1 MGTRGPV
8 RAAYPAA
15 LLVDHPALPV
25 PIPYKRRL
33 RFECGT
39 PVSINKLS
47 RRDRLRLVAQLTS
60 LAALLA
66 EHDLWPGQS
75 AMRRAVAI
83 DTGHGLQAV
92 VRGLPVSLSQVSRR
106 LGGGEEAALRV
117 RDAVI
122 VAACSAAGIS
132 ARGLRQRTSEPGFFL
147 EPWLHKVLSELP
159 RPLDQATAASLWAVH
174 WDLPPL
180 PDAGEVVYWSV
191 PREAT
196 ALRLGSAIWASA
208 QRRQL
213 PSWFGWVTGDDQ
225 ETAPLPALG
234 ARGTLVLAGSPGQSD
249 LAAAERWVQR
259 DGCSAVVL
267 GRFPRGW
274 DPPWPPVLDATR
286 LTRHLTLTGASLDR
300 CRREVERRCGRFH
313 PLSSAD
319 CKALTRAATFLFD
332 EPRGEIERLQQ
343 RDQADQVARVLSLCP
358 EGLPESFVVLHSGLP
373 PVALQRRLGQLGAV
387 AGSRGWRLPEQELL
401 RCDPLHQEVAGL
413 FAADD
418 PRHLR
423 HTALAGGS
431 SCALLQWARSQL
443 DQLHNDQVRAVL
455 SEIAPGELGPE
466 VQLALAEASLAELDL
481 AGAREAL
488 TGLPEDVSK
497 PWQQWLAAVDSAPG
511 SMPNLLSDECATTAP
526 RAGAEVALVVMERA
540 LRYGDGDLQAARA
553 ALDNCNGRLQGAAQ
567 RWYRIEAAAIDRPEL
582 LADRSWRLAAVDGH
596 PRLWQ
601 LMLRRRAMVLGRNG
615 ESNRA
620 RRLLSR
626 VAASESRPGYKGQV
640 QLELTTMASEAGD
653 SGSADQYAL
662 NAFRLLKVA
671 GFRQRTRHVLLSL
684 AINDLDQLRVDRAE
698 RRLAQ
703 AADDQTDP
711 MLQLDLARLALA
723 RGDEQEL
730 RRLLSRLDQVELPGD
745 PRTARTFIL
754 LTGATALL
762 DGNLTQAQQQLAA
775 GGLEARAWLTLVN
788 ALARQPFT
796 AERADGWGV
805 TLAAELTERAARLPA
820 DEVANVI
827 SSGALEPR
835 EGLALALVERLNG
848 PQEWL
853 DPGLRRTATEVLQ
866 SSGLSGWSRQLQQQ
880 SRASEASL
888 AAMAVLVEGGG
899 PYSLA
904 TDQAGNLL
912 DLVGLAGLEV
922 RSANEGQL
930 LWQCGTGDPGTAV
943 HRGRLILIP
952 LGGEPTS
959 EAAWRLL
966 IATLELLM
974 PGTEPALTGDGFD
987 ETGYCGVSPA
997 ARQVQSELRLLG
1009 PSQMAVALFGETG
1022 TGKEVAAR
1030 ALHRLSGR
1038 KGQLIPVNVAAIPG
1052 TLLEAEL
1059 FGSVKGAF
1067 SGADRARRGLV
1078 TAADQGTLFLDEIGD
1093 LDLPLQAKLLRFL
1106 ESQEVRPVGSD
1117 QTHQVNV
1124 RILTATHRDLE
1135 ARIQDGSFRKDLFY
1149 RIATAQIRIPALRDR
1164 RDDIPLLRSIFCH
1177 EIARRNGQSQ
1187 PHWSHEADQVLL
1199 RYHWPGNV
1207 RELKH
1212 AVELAM
1218 VRAGGATVHS
1228 AHLPLTTTSEL
1239 PRGTWDEAVQE
1250 FRRRFLSEALRRNQ
1264 GNRSATARE
1273 LGISRQTLLYHIR
1286 SLGLQET

>member
-1 MGTRGPV
+1 V
-8 RAAYPAA
+8 IAAYPAA
-15 LLVDHPALPV
+15 LLIDHPALPV
-25 PIPYKRRL
+25 PIPSKRRL
-33 RFECGT
+33 HFDCGT
-39 PVSINKLS
+39 PVSINKLP

-92 VRGLPVSLSQVSRR
+92 VRGFPVSLSRVSRR
-106 LGGGEEAALRV
+106 LGGGEEAARRA

-122 VAACSAAGIS
+122 AAACSAAGIS
-132 ARGLRQRTSEPGFFL
+132 ARGLRQRISEPGFFL

-159 RPLDQATAASLWAVH
+159 RPLDQATASSLWAVC

-180 PDAGEVVYWSV
+180 PDAGEVAYWSV

-208 QRRQL
+208 QRQQR
-213 PSWFGWVTGDDQ
+213 PSWYAWVTGDDQ

-274 DPPWPPVLDATR
+274 DPPWPPVLDAAR
-286 LTRHLTLTGASLDR
+286 LTRHLTLTGVSLDR
-300 CRREVERRCGRFH
+300 CRREVERRQGRFH

-319 CKALTRAATFLFD
+319 RKALTRAATFLFD
-332 EPRGEIERLQQ
+332 ESRSEIERLQQ
-343 RDQADQVARVLSLCP
+343 RDRNDQVARVLGLCP

-373 PVALQRRLGQLGAV
+373 LVTLQRRLHQLGAV

-401 RCDPLHQEVAGL
+401 HCDPLHREVAAL

-423 HTALAGGS
+423 HTALAGG
-431 SCALLQWARSQL
+431 CPGPLLSWARSQL
-443 DQLHNDQVRAVL
+443 DQLQHDQVRAVL
-455 SEIAPGELGPE
+455 SELAPGELGAE
-466 VQLALAEASLAELDL
+466 VQLILVEASLADLDL

-488 TGLPEDVSK
+488 AGLPDDAGS
-497 PWQQWLAAVDSAPG
+497 PWRKWLATVDSAPG
-511 SMPNLLSDECATTAP
+511 TLPELLSEEHAATAP
-526 RAGAEVALVVMERA
+526 RAGAEVALVVLERA
-540 LRYGDGDLQAARA
+540 LLYGDCDPQAART
-553 ALDNCNGRLQGAAQ
+553 ALACCVDQLQGAVQ
-567 RWYRIEAAAIDRPEL
+567 RWYRIEAAALDQPEL
-582 LADRSWRLAAVDGH
+582 LADRSWRQTMVDGH
-596 PRLWQ
+596 RRLWQ
-601 LMLRRRAMVLGRNG
+601 LMLRRRAMVLGRG
-615 ESNRA
+615 TEITRA

-626 VAASESRPGYKGQV
+626 VSASDSRPGYKGQM
-640 QLELTTMASEAGD
+640 QLELTCLANQAGD
-653 SGSADQYAL
+653 PTSADQHAL

-671 GFRQRTRHVLLSL
+671 GFHQRTRHVLLSL
-684 AINDLDQLRVDRAE
+684 AISDLDQLRVERAE
-698 RRLAQ
+698 TRLVQ
-703 AADDQTDP
+703 AAEGQADTMLIDQ
-711 MLQLDLARLALA
+711 ARLALA

-730 RRLLSRLDQVELPGD
+730 RRQLARINQAQPPGDQRAARTLSLLSG
-745 PRTARTFIL
+745 I
-754 LTGATALL
+754 TALL
-762 DGNLTQAQQQLAA
+762 DGNLSQAQPLLAA
-775 GGLEARAWLTLVN
+775 GGLEARAWL
-788 ALARQPFT
+788 ALARALTKQSFT
-796 AERADGWGV
+796 PEPADGWGV
-805 TLAAELTERAARLPA
+805 GLAAELIERAARLPA
-820 DEVANVI
+820 EEVTEI
-827 SSGALEPR
+827 LPRQDRLQPR
-835 EGLALALVERLNG
+835 EGLALALVERVLNG

-853 DPGLRRTATEVLQ
+853 EAGLRRAATEVLQ
-866 SSGLSGWSRQLQQQ
+866 RSGLDGWRRCLQQP
-880 SRASEASL
+880 SRTNESSL
-888 AAMAVLVEGGG
+888 AAMASLVEGGG
-899 PYSLA
+899 PYSLT
-904 TDQAGNLL
+904 TDQADYLL
-912 DLVGLAGLEV
+912 ELVGLTGLEV
-922 RSANEGQL
+922 RSADEGQL

-952 LGGEPTS
+952 LGGEPSS
-959 EAAWRLL
+959 EASWRLL
-966 IATLELLM
+966 VATLELLM
-974 PGTEPALTGDGFD
+974 PGTMAEHSDGID
-987 ETGYCGVSPA
+987 TTGYCGISPA

-1117 QTHQVNV
+1117 QTHQVDV
-1124 RILTATHRDLE
+1124 RIITATHRNLE
-1135 ARIQDGSFRKDLFY
+1135 ERIQDGSFRQDLFY
-1149 RIATAQIRIPALRDR
+1149 RIATAQIHIPALRER
-1164 RDDIPLLRSIFCH
+1164 RDDIPLLRSIFCR
-1177 EIARRNGQSQ
+1177 EVARRNGQSE
-1187 PHWSHEADQVLL
+1187 PRWSHEADQVLL

-1212 AVELAM
+1212 AVELAI

-1228 AHLPLTTTSEL
+1228 EHLPITATSEL
-1239 PRGTWDEAVQE
+1239 PRGTWDEAMQE
-1250 FRRRFLSEALRRNQ
+1250 FRRRFLAEALRRNQ
-1264 GNRSATARE
+1264 DNRSATARE

-1286 SLGLQET
+1286 SLGL

>member
-1 MGTRGPV
+1 V
-8 RAAYPAA
+8 RAADPAA

-25 PIPYKRRL
+25 PVPYKRRL

-75 AMRRAVAI
+75 AIRRAVAV

-92 VRGLPVSLSQVSRR
+92 VRGLPVSLSRVSRR
-106 LGGGEEAALRV
+106 LGGGEAAALRT

-122 VAACSAAGIS
+122 AAACSAAGIS

-159 RPLDQATAASLWAVH
+159 RPLDRATAACLWAVH

-180 PDAGEVVYWSV
+180 PEPGEVVYWSV

-208 QRRQL
+208 QRRQR
-213 PSWFGWVTGDDQ
+213 PSWLSWVTGDDQ

-234 ARGTLVLAGSPGQSD
+234 ARGILVLAGSPGQSD

-274 DPPWPPVLDATR
+274 DPPWPPVLDASR
-286 LTRHLTLTGASLDR
+286 LTRHLTLTGVSLDR
-300 CRREVERRCGRFH
+300 CRREVERRQGRFH

-343 RDQADQVARVLSLCP
+343 RDQADQVVRVLSLCP
-358 EGLPESFVVLHSGLP
+358 DGLPESFVVLHSGLP
-373 PVALQRRLGQLGAV
+373 PVALERRLRQLGAV

-401 RCDPLHQEVAGL
+401 RCDPLHREVAAL
-413 FAADD
+413 FATDD

-431 SCALLQWARSQL
+431 SDSLLLWARRQL
-443 DQLHNDQVRAVL
+443 DQLDNDQVRAVL

-488 TGLPEDVSK
+488 TNLPEDTSK
-497 PWQQWLAAVDSAPG
+497 PWRQWLATVDSAPG
-511 SMPNLLSDECATTAP
+511 SLPDLLSEECADRAP
-526 RAGAEVALVVMERA
+526 RAGAEVALVVRERS
-540 LRYGDGDLQAARA
+540 LRYGDSNLHAAQT
-553 ALDNCNGRLQGAAQ
+553 ALERCVGRLQGAVQ
-567 RWYRIEAAAIDRPEL
+567 QWYLIEAAAVDQPEL
-582 LADRSWRLAAVDGH
+582 LADRSWRQTVVDGH

-601 LMLRRRAMVLGRNG
+601 LMLRRQASVLGRNR
-615 ESNRA
+615 ELTRA

-626 VAASESRPGYKGQV
+626 VAANENRPGFKGLV
-640 QLELTTMASEAGD
+640 QLELINLASEAGD
-653 SGSADQYAL
+653 FGSADQHAL

-684 AINDLDQLRVDRAE
+684 AMSDLDQLRVDRAE
-698 RRLAQ
+698 RRLTR

-711 MLQLDLARLALA
+711 MLQVDLARLALA

-730 RRLLSRLDQVELPGD
+730 RRQLSRLDQVELPD
-745 PRTARTFIL
+745 YQRTARILNL
-754 LTGATALL
+754 LTGVTALL
-762 DGNLTQAQQQLAA
+762 DGDLSQARQQLAH
-775 GGLEARAWLTLVN
+775 GGLETRAWL
-788 ALARQPFT
+788 ALAQALEREPFT
-796 AERADGWGV
+796 AEGADGWGV
-805 TLAAELTERAARLPA
+805 ELAAELIERADQLPAEEVAGVLSEGARLQ
-820 DEVANVI
+820 
-827 SSGALEPR
+827 PR
-835 EGLALALVERLNG
+835 EAVAIALVERLDG

-853 DPGLRRTATEVLQ
+853 DPSLRRAAIEILQ
-866 SSGLSGWSRQLQQQ
+866 SSGLGGWSRQLQQQ
-880 SRASEASL
+880 SQASETSL
-888 AAMAVLVEGGG
+888 AALASLMEGGG

-904 TDQAGNLL
+904 SDQAGNLL
-912 DLVGLAGLEV
+912 DMVGLAGLEV
-922 RSANEGQL
+922 RSADEGQL

-974 PGTEPALTGDGFD
+974 PGSVPALATDGFD
-987 ETGYCGVSPA
+987 ETGYCGISQA

-1038 KGQLIPVNVAAIPG
+1038 SGQMIPVNIAAIPG

-1078 TAADQGTLFLDEIGD
+1078 MAADRGTLFLDEIGD

-1117 QTHQVNV
+1117 QTHQVDV
-1124 RILTATHRDLE
+1124 RIVTATHRNLE
-1135 ARIQDGSFRKDLFY
+1135 VRIQDGSFRQDLFY
-1149 RIATAQIRIPALRDR
+1149 RIATAQIRIPTLRER
-1164 RDDIPLLRSIFCH
+1164 RDDIPLLRSIFSH
-1177 EIARRNGQSQ
+1177 EVARRNGQSEQ
-1187 PHWSHEADQVLL
+1187 RWSHEADQLL
-1199 RYHWPGNV
+1199 LKYHWPGNV

-1228 AHLPLTTTSEL
+1228 AHLPISATSEL
-1239 PRGTWDEAVQE
+1239 PRGAWDEAMQE
-1250 FRRRFLSEALRRNQ
+1250 FRRRFLVEALRRNQ

-1286 SLGLQET
+1286 SLGLQ